1 MSESITPT
9 SDPPRRTGWFILFA
23 LFFIAAMISRLCY
36 LVRPF
41 DSDGAMFIYMG
52 RLISEGGRFGHDLI
66 DNKFPTVGL
75 MTSFP
80 WRLFGAH
87 WTPYV
92 LFGAVMSIS
101 AALILARAAQR
112 HFGKPAGVATAI
124 CAIAFL
130 NFNFTVFGGF
140 QLETPQALLASLA
153 AAAALEALAG
163 EDWRDAFAV
172 GLCAGTAA
180 LLKPSGCAV
189 AIAFA
194 CAATIY
200 VSSWRATFK
209 LALGGLAGAM
219 IPLATA
225 LIYLLAADNLR
236 DLPALAKQISMYA
249 ANSSWQAADFMK
261 PIIVLVLAGFPFF
274 VRGVIFRRQRDRADA
289 STKPAMWM
297 FLIGWLILEILGVA
311 AQRRMYAY
319 HFLVLAP
326 PLALIFGVI
335 PRKAKIGSL
344 AAALAPLTIF
354 SLYGA
359 VLVFQNP
366 TERPELAVSAYLNAH
381 AAPDDKAWKDDAT
394 RLLLETG
401 LHCGSRY
408 PLTFLFA
415 NYDSA
420 PLEYSGEILK
430 DFDRS
435 HPKYIVL
442 RADFDSY
449 VQHQCKYILELERF
463 PKRRENFQIA
473 WNRIAQY
480 VRDHYT
486 VETSIGHEQ
495 IWRRVDD
502 QPAQASIAH
511 SMTER

>member
-1 MSESITPT
+1 MIPSI
-9 SDPPRRTGWFILFA
+9 SDRPHRAGWWILFA
-23 LFFIAAMISRLCY
+23 LFFIAAMVSRLCY

-75 MTSFP
+75 MTSFT

-87 WTPYV
+87 WAPYV
-92 LFGAVMSIS
+92 LFGAGMSIS
-101 AALILARAAQR
+101 AALILARAAHR
-112 HFGKPAGVATAI
+112 NFGKHAGLATGI
-124 CAIAFL
+124 CAIVFL
-130 NFNFTVFGGF
+130 DFNFAVFGGF

-172 GLCAGTAA
+172 GLCAATAA

-194 CAATIY
+194 AATLIY
-200 VSSWRATFK
+200 ASTWQTAFK
-209 LALGGLAGAM
+209 LALGGLAGAAL
-219 IPLATA
+219 PLATA
-225 LIYLLAADNLR
+225 LAYLIAADNLL
-236 DLPALAKQISMYA
+236 DLPAIAKQISMYA
-249 ANSSWQAADFMK
+249 ANSSWVAADFVK

-274 VRGVIFRRQRDRADA
+274 VRGVIFRRSRDRAD
-289 STKPAMWM
+289 SSIKPAMWM
-297 FLIGWLILEILGVA
+297 FLIGWLILEIVGVA

-326 PLALIFGVI
+326 PLALIFGAI
-335 PRKAKIGSL
+335 PRQARADAL
-344 AAALAPLTIF
+344 AAALAPLMIF

-381 AAPDDKAWKDDAT
+381 AAPTDKAWKDDAT
-394 RLLLETG
+394 RMLLETG

-420 PLEYSGEILK
+420 PLEYSNEILK

-435 HPKYIVL
+435 HPQYIVL

-449 VQHQCKYILELERF
+449 VKHQCKYILELERF
-463 PKRRENFQIA
+463 PTRRANFQIA
-473 WNRIAQY
+473 WNQIAQY

-486 VETSIGHEQ
+486 VETTIGHEQ

-502 QPAQASIAH
+502 PPAQASIAP
-511 SMTER
+511 